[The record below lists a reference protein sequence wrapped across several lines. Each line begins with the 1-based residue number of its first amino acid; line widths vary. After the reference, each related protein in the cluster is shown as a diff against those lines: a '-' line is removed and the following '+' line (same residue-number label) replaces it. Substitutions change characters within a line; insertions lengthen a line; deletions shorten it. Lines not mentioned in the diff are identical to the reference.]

1 MSFVNCVKRLEASHV
16 VYSEKKKEKSEKK
29 KEKKE
34 KEIEIRNSKS
44 KRGGAFN
51 LRH

>member
-16 VYSEKKKEKSEKK
+16 VYSEKKKEK
-29 KEKKE
+29 KE

-44 KRGGAFN
+44 KRGGSFN

>member
-1 MSFVNCVKRLEASHV
+1 MSFVNRVKRLEASHV
-16 VYSEKKKEKSEKK
+16 VYSEKK

>member
-1 MSFVNCVKRLEASHV
+1 MLSTA
-16 VYSEKKKEKSEKK
+16 KK
-29 KEKKE
+29 KKE

>member
-16 VYSEKKKEKSEKK
+16 VYSEKK

>member
-16 VYSEKKKEKSEKK
+16 VYGEKK